1 MINQGVVLP
10 DDIFVTEIK
19 SKVNE
24 QNESAKPRRAVPEA
38 TVKGASSRL
47 SVQPLEEFGFCLNK
61 GEFRDSLKLRY
72 AKELVDSPPSAPVT
86 SSTMLIKH

>member
-19 SKVNE
+19 SKINE

-38 TVKGASSRL
+38 TVKGASSWL
-47 SVQPLEEFGFCLNK
+47 SVQPLEEFGNK